1 MFYKYT
7 DEQLLVGDIIA
18 FPDGSILV
26 LQDKDSYTFPVN
38 DWYYFETEEEAK
50 NFFKIE

>member
-1 MFYKYT
+1 MFYKY
-7 DEQLLVGDIIA
+7 EGELLSGDIIA

-26 LQDKDSYTFPVN
+26 LQDKDVYEYPVQG
-38 DWYYFETEEEAK
+38 WYYFETEEEAK